1 MIETF
6 FGDIADGRLARLP
19 YLGHWV
25 LLSLA
30 VLVLLFGIGAA
41 IGVGEQ
47 LIGGDLQQAQAK
59 LREWFTLPFFV
70 LFGLV
75 VAVVFFAGANLTAK
89 RIRDIG
95 LPGWWS
101 VLAIALLV
109 GIVTGTVSEQV
120 GSSVQ
125 LAIWLALVLVPSNV
139 FAKR

>member
-1 MIETF
+1 MIKTF

-30 VLVLLFGIGAA
+30 VLILLLGIGAA
-41 IGVGEQ
+41 IGIGEQ

-59 LREWFTLPFFV
+59 LREWLTLPFFV

-75 VAVVFFAGANLTAK
+75 VAVLFFAGANLTAK

-109 GIVTGTVSEQV
+109 GLVSGVVSKQA
-120 GSSVQ
+120 GSGVQ
-125 LAIWLALVLVPSNV
+125 LAIWLALVLVPTNV
-139 FAKR
+139 LAKR

>member
-1 MIETF
+1 MIKTF

-30 VLVLLFGIGAA
+30 VLILLLGIGAA
-41 IGVGEQ
+41 IGIGEQ

-59 LREWFTLPFFV
+59 LREWLTVPFFIA
-70 LFGLV
+70 FGV
-75 VAVVFFAGANLTAK
+75 VAAVLFFAGANLTAK

-109 GIVTGTVSEQV
+109 GLVSGAVSEQA
-120 GSSVQ
+120 GSVIQ
-125 LAIWLALVLVPSNV
+125 LAIWLALVLVPTYV
-139 FAKR
+139 LAKR

>member
-1 MIETF
+1 MIKTF